1 MILSFITVFLLL
13 NLHVKLPNLSKSNSH
28 LLNDFAYAPSDQY
41 LVIAQLPLFC
51 KILSQNQLPVC
62 LFQGIVHNV
71 ASVGGPSNTANS
83 LELLLSAEV
92 QLLNSFRKIHFQTV
106 FLPSF
111 KLLAILIFLHSQGVA
126 TAKPQLTV

>member
-13 NLHVKLPNLSKSNSH
+13 NQHVKLLNLSKSNFH
-28 LLNDFAYAPSDQY
+28 LLIDFAYASSNQY

-51 KILSQNQLPVC
+51 KILSQNWLPVC
-62 LFQGIVHNV
+62 LFQEIVHNE
-71 ASVGGPSNTANS
+71 ASVGGPSNTTNS

-92 QLLNSFRKIHFQTV
+92 QLLNSFRKSHFRKV
-106 FLPSF
+106 FPPSV
-111 KLLAILIFLHSQGVA
+111 KLLAILIFLHSQDAA